1 MTASHR
7 RNPARV
13 LAKAS
18 VRCAIAV
25 ALIVVLAGLGS
36 GSEDESQLSAVRVN
50 KAVELGGKLAYRPPA
65 EGFGY
70 PQSEETLAGYL
81 AALNVPA
88 MRAHAWDIW
97 AALTATSK
105 SRVPIMLTW
114 YQNAETFGTGTID
127 KPRKFLP
134 QFLTGPRDSLGDGN
148 PPLSFNVYNQGYR
161 DHVRA
166 NGYQWRKTLTDL
178 VGKQPVVADF
188 PADAIAVKTV
198 WWPVRHDGLT
208 AFPVWDGDLTRPSEW
223 GTGIGLLADDGYFG
237 PLTPEQAA
245 ELKSHERQGNEWE
258 TYQRIVAIDPSR
270 KKVPSGETASIK
282 FFDPTDVLLQR
293 DTQRIADVVPL
304 RDFFHVRANDAAIVE
319 KLNKG
324 LIGQISQRFWGRPFT
339 QRDYL
344 ALVAVHITTRETPNW
359 FWATLWWHD
368 VPDEAPFGQDRP
380 ATVGFPFDQFRMNVA
395 QSADLPAE
403 ADGSQHI
410 SFNPYLEGGF
420 ALGTESN
427 CLACHQRATWTANG
441 PGEVYPVMRGSI
453 SPDDP
458 FFAGKL
464 QTHFL
469 WSLVFRPRPAPGSGA
484 GKLPE
489 CGEGI
494 LCQ

>member
-1 MTASHR
+1 MTASLR
-7 RNPARV
+7 RNQVRL

-18 VRCAIAV
+18 ARCAIAF
-25 ALIVVLAGLGS
+25 ALIVVLAGFGR
-36 GSEDESQLSAVRVN
+36 SENESESSPDRVN
-50 KAVELGGKLAYRPPA
+50 KTVELGGKLAYRPPA
-65 EGFGY
+65 KGFGY

-81 AALNVPA
+81 ATLNVPA
-88 MRAHAWDIW
+88 MRAHAWDVW
-97 AALTATSK
+97 ASLTATS
-105 SRVPIMLTW
+105 SSHVPIMLTW
-114 YQNAETFGTGTID
+114 YQNAETFGLGTID
-127 KPRKFLP
+127 QPRKFLP

-148 PPLSFNVYNQGYR
+148 PPISFNVYNQGYR

-166 NGYQWRKTLTDL
+166 NGYEWRKTLTDL

-188 PADAIAVKTV
+188 PADAITVKTV

-208 AFPVWDGDLTRPSEW
+208 AFPVWDGDLTRPIEW
-223 GTGIGLLADDGYFG
+223 GTGIGLLVDDGYFG
-237 PLTPEQAA
+237 SLTPEQAA

-304 RDFFHVRANDAAIVE
+304 RNFFHIRANDAAIVE

-324 LIGQISQRFWGRPFT
+324 LIGQITQRFWGRPFT
-339 QRDYL
+339 QQDYL
-344 ALVAVHITTRETPNW
+344 ALVAIHITTREAPDW
-359 FWATLWWHD
+359 VWATLWWHD
-368 VPDEAPFGQDRP
+368 APDEAPFGQDRP
-380 ATVGFPFDQFRMNVA
+380 ETVGFPFDQFRMNVA
-395 QSADLPAE
+395 QSADVPVE

-410 SFNPYLEGGF
+410 SFNPYLEAGF

-441 PGEVYPVMRGSI
+441 PGEVYPVLRGSI

-464 QTHFL
+464 RTHFL
-469 WSLVFRPRPAPGSGA
+469 WSLVFRPRPTPGSGA